1 MWPHRVILAV
11 NITWYTNYLNSSLE
25 INNTRYKPTNHHN
38 SWNSFNFILH
48 SDNCR
53 IKFKG
58 IVFFSWYIQHCMNL
72 IIQLPA
78 MGCSRHIGQGV
89 TSWPKTRY
97 NWVKTVLNL
106 YHDSWKLDG
115 SQHFMQNFPLLII
128 YMYQIYKD
136 TYNQFYGIPVYQNIR
151 VHRVYGVVT
160 IILHNKLVTKTQNT
174 SELIICD

>member
-11 NITWYTNYLNSSLE
+11 NNTWYTNYLNSSLK
-25 INNTRYKPTNHHN
+25 INNTRYKPTNYHN

-58 IVFFSWYIQHCMNL
+58 IVFFSWYILHCINL
-72 IIQLPA
+72 ITQLPA

-115 SQHFMQNFPLLII
+115 SQHFMQNFPLLI
-128 YMYQIYKD
+128 Y
-136 TYNQFYGIPVYQNIR
+136 
-151 VHRVYGVVT
+151 VHVSDLQRH
-160 IILHNKLVTKTQNT
+160 IQSILWHPSLPEHQGPRSVWSSHHHPSQQTGN
-174 SELIICD
+174 